1 MDAVE
6 FLKGRARMCNYYMNT
21 CINCPGNKVEYCAT
35 LCANAID
42 LVPIVEQWAKE
53 HPVKT
58 RQSELLKL
66 FPNTKIDNAGTLC
79 ICPMNFD
86 PETYKSEDKCFC
98 IHNYDDIQCKDCRRD
113 FWLTEIKDGET

>member
-6 FLKGRARMCNYYMNT
+6 FLKERTRMCNFYMST
-21 CINCPGNKVEYCAT
+21 CMNCPGNKVAYCAT

-53 HPVKT
+53 HPAKT

-66 FPNTKIDNAGTLC
+66 FQEAILHPDGYVD
-79 ICPMNFD
+79 ICPALLLNARRK
-86 PETYKSEDKCFC
+86 PGGG
-98 IHNYDDIQCKDCRRD
+98 CKHPQVSCCVCKRD
-113 FWLTEIKDGET
+113 FWLAEIKDGET

>member
-6 FLKGRARMCNYYMNT
+6 YVKQRKRMCDYYVA
-21 CINCPGNKVEYCAT
+21 CSLCPAGQCKGCAS
-35 LCANAID
+35 LDEIPNV
-42 LVPIVEQWAKE
+42 VPIVEQWAKE

-79 ICPMNFD
+79 ICPINFD
-86 PETYKSEDKCFC
+86 PETYKGENKCFC
-98 IHNYDDIQCKDCRRD
+98 IHKCDDIQCDECRRD
-113 FWLTEIKDGET
+113 FWLKEIE